1 MCHQEKSKPRI
12 RKTDAGKNSQNKG
25 YTTAKKKK
33 KRTPL
38 GWRRRSGSA
47 GKMPPL
53 KKSDQTDK
61 LFIRLVQIKNYIGKY
76 FT

>member
-1 MCHQEKSKPRI
+1 MQARI
-12 RKTDAGKNSQNKG
+12 PKTKAIQLP
-25 YTTAKKKK
+25 KKKK

-47 GKMPPL
+47 GKLSPL
-53 KKSDQTDK
+53 KKSNQTDK

>member
-33 KRTPL
+33 KKNSFRLEEEIRECWENAPI
-38 GWRRRSGSA
+38 
-47 GKMPPL
+47 
-53 KKSDQTDK
+53 KKK
-61 LFIRLVQIKNYIGKY
+61 
-76 FT
+76 